1 MHDAGKVLA
10 DLVDHAAHHSALKCS
25 TVGPVLERPRSDV
38 STLLASVAAFS
49 IPARRVSRRPTTK
62 ATPNAAISTTMTRTQ
77 EELMTV

>member
-1 MHDAGKVLA
+1 MSTTTTTTQ
-10 DLVDHAAHHSALKCS
+10 VDVRGPRFAAWITTA
-25 TVGPVLERPRSDV
+25 VIVA
-38 STLLASVAAFS
+38 TLLASVAAFS